1 MNEVKIIKDAL
12 SNILNRNN
20 DNVEIPIM
28 NRNSYNEK
36 IIKFTVL
43 NTTNYSWY
51 CKH

>member
-1 MNEVKIIKDAL
+1 MIKDAL

-20 DNVEIPIM
+20 DNVEIT
-28 NRNSYNEK
+28 YDEK

>member
-1 MNEVKIIKDAL
+1 MNEVKMIKDAL

-28 NRNSYNEK
+28 K

>member
-28 NRNSYNEK
+28 KK
-36 IIKFTVL
+36 IIKFTAL

>member
-1 MNEVKIIKDAL
+1 MNEVKMIKDAL

-20 DNVEIPIM
+20 DNVEIPI
-28 NRNSYNEK
+28 NEK